1 MSEVRIVGTAHVSQ
15 KSVEEVRQAVQEFNP
30 DVIAVELDAPRYA
43 ALKKQAAAPNVSEVI
58 ESGNFNQLLV
68 QWILSYLQRK
78 VGLDVGVEP
87 GAEMKAA
94 INEAESRGIGI
105 GLIDRDL
112 RITLHRFW
120 HALSFLEKIRMVY
133 ILAVSVLSTS
143 EEKIDV
149 EELKKQDVMEMA
161 MAEFRKFSPNGAKAL
176 IDERDAYLADQVNR
190 LRMNNERVLV
200 VIGAGHVDGVKK
212 YLDAPETLPSMEELV
227 KDIKPIPWGTIFG
240 IGVTLVFALFIVAIA
255 FSGVGWEVL
264 IMALIYWV
272 VIHGALTAIFCLAA
286 KGHPLSALTG
296 FAVSWFTALNPLIA
310 AGWFCAI
317 VEAKIRKPAPSDFK
331 KIFEAESFTEMWRI
345 PLFRVVI
352 VAAMANVGS
361 TIGTFAYIFFIIP
374 ILHVDPGVIITQ
386 GFSNMWAAVTS
397 LFGQ

>member
-15 KSVEEVRQAVQEFNP
+15 KSVEEVREAVLEFNP
-30 DVIAVELDAPRYA
+30 DVIAVELDPPRYA

-120 HALSFLEKIRMVY
+120 HALSLFEKIRMVY
-133 ILAVSVLSTS
+133 ILAISVMSTS

-176 IDERDAYLADQVNR
+176 IDERDAYLADQINR

-200 VIGAGHVDGVKK
+200 VIGAGHVDGVNK
-212 YLDAPETLPSMEELV
+212 YLDAPETLPPMEELV
-227 KDIKPIPWGTIFG
+227 KDIKPVPWGTIFG
-240 IGVTLVFALFIVAIA
+240 IGVTLIFVLFIAAIA
-255 FSGVGWEVL
+255 FSGVGIEVL
-264 IMALIYWV
+264 FMALVYWV
-272 VIHGALTAIFCLAA
+272 VIHGALTAIFTLAA
-286 KGHPLSALTG
+286 KGHPH
-296 FAVSWFTALNPLIA
+296 
-310 AGWFCAI
+310 FCADRVCGVLVYRI
-317 VEAKIRKPAPSDFK
+317 KSTHRGGLVLCNRRGKDQETCPIGLQDGSSRQRVSPKCGASRCSGWSLLRRWQTWEARLARLRTYS
-331 KIFEAESFTEMWRI
+331 SLSRSSMWT
-345 PLFRVVI
+345 RV
-352 VAAMANVGS
+352 
-361 TIGTFAYIFFIIP
+361 
-374 ILHVDPGVIITQ
+374 
-386 GFSNMWAAVTS
+386 S
-397 LFGQ
+397 L

>member
-15 KSVEEVRQAVQEFNP
+15 KSVDEVREAVLEFKP
-30 DVIAVELDAPRYA
+30 DVIAVELDPPRYA

-94 INEAESRGIGI
+94 IEEAESRGIGI

-120 HALSFLEKIRMVY
+120 HALSLFEKIRMVY
-133 ILAVSVLSTS
+133 ILAISVMSTS
-143 EEKIDV
+143 EEKLDV

-176 IDERDAYLADQVNR
+176 IDERDAYLADQINR

-212 YLDAPETLPSMEELV
+212 YLDAPETLPDMEELV
-227 KDIKPIPWGTIFG
+227 KDIKPVPWGTIFG
-240 IGVTLVFALFIVAIA
+240 IGVTLIFVLFIVAIA
-255 FSGVGWEVL
+255 FSGVGIEVPL
-264 IMALIYWV
+264 
-272 VIHGALTAIFCLAA
+272 HGPRLLGC
-286 KGHPLSALTG
+286 HPWGAYSNFHPCGERA
-296 FAVSWFTALNPLIA
+296 PD
-310 AGWFCAI
+310 FCADRVCGVLVYRI
-317 VEAKIRKPAPSDFK
+317 KSSHRGGLVLCNRRGKDPETCPFGLQADLRGREFHRNVAYPAVPGRHCRSDGK
-331 KIFEAESFTEMWRI
+331 RGKHDWY
-345 PLFRVVI
+345 VCVH
-352 VAAMANVGS
+352 
-361 TIGTFAYIFFIIP
+361 
-374 ILHVDPGVIITQ
+374 ILHYPDPPCRPGCHYNP
-386 GFSNMWAAVTS
+386 GF
-397 LFGQ
+397 Q